1 MPACVL
7 SAALSAIISPG
18 EMTADVTGVEAFPVE
33 VQGRCGWGD
42 TI

>member
-18 EMTADVTGVEAFPVE
+18 EMTAGVTGVEAFPVE
-33 VQGRCGWGD
+33 VKINCHCD
-42 TI
+42 D